1 MSNPMIQLAKVSPP
15 FFKTAPTKESSL
27 VAAENGCDVSGRRD
41 ASSSSLSNSIESLS
55 NSIESL
61 RTIFWALMSNAMILP
76 CGHTFGAGGM
86 EQVKQMVWT
95 FPHTDGPA
103 AALIMGQGKS
113 QAHSSSNT

>member
-41 ASSSSLSNSIESLS
+41 ASSSSLSNSIESL
-55 NSIESL
+55 
-61 RTIFWALMSNAMILP
+61 RTIFWALMSDAMILP

-86 EQVKQMVWT
+86 E
-95 FPHTDGPA
+95 
-103 AALIMGQGKS
+103 
-113 QAHSSSNT
+113 

>member
-41 ASSSSLSNSIESLS
+41 ASSSSFS

-61 RTIFWALMSNAMILP
+61 RTIFWALMSDAMILP

-103 AALIMGQGKS
+103 ASLIMGQGKS